1 MTYKT
6 LKVGDHIKCF
16 SRDEAETLIYI
27 LENDGFKCNSADLKD
42 GQVDVFVCS
51 FNSKEVM

>member
-6 LKVGDHIKCF
+6 LKVGDHVKCF

-51 FNSKEVM
+51 FNSKEV